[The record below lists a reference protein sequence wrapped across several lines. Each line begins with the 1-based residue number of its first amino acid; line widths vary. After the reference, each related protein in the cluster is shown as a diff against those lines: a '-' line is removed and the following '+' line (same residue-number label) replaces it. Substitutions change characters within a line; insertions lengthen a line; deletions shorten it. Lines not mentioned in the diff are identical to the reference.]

1 MHRKRPGRLPPGA
14 IAAVP
19 AAQTTEMDQAQTDS
33 QRRYYQGQPFPVRFV
48 ILGVVALLSVSL
60 QLTAVWPN
68 EHHWATV
75 SDSIAELEFH
85 GQIPLDKIPDEDYA
99 LYRLKYDLWNA
110 KEKFCTEGDAYWTYA
125 GSYDTPRD
133 DCYSVTT
140 AIEGQDGGESCRG
153 DRGDQCEDHFAA
165 TNTARATTCVA
176 LICAAVVAL
185 GFLFVYIRARRLG
198 RKLEA
203 LPKTIF
209 GAAVTLAVGGLVGLA
224 GAYNYRSTVAAAV
237 RKGQIDG
244 RGDGV
249 AICDR
254 GCELSLYGGL
264 VAMVVGITFAAFE
277 AYFNGKEL
285 RGIDVKEP
293 DFEEKIYWLEETAM
307 LHEIGDVRN
316 LRFDDWDDCL
326 KKAMANVGPGMGAVA
341 VQHGNG
347 GVLYIKQN
355 VPEMSR
361 DASMTSSV
369 VCTTFWREPAMKDKT
384 REAKSADPA
393 PVATRSPAKPT
404 TEPEAEAEAA
414 DERPRP
420 GFTRKLSSFLFGEQE
435 PVAES
440 EGVVV
445 EVEPPAM
452 REQEELEPEC

>member
-48 ILGVVALLSVSL
+48 ILGVVALLSVIL

-185 GFLFVYIRARRLG
+185 GVLFVYIRARRLG
-198 RKLEA
+198 RKLDS

-264 VAMVVGITFAAFE
+264 VAMVVGMAFAAYE
-277 AYFNGKEL
+277 VYFNREEL
-285 RGIDVKEP
+285 RGIP
-293 DFEEKIYWLEETAM
+293 MNEK
-307 LHEIGDVRN
+307 
-316 LRFDDWDDCL
+316 
-326 KKAMANVGPGMGAVA
+326 
-341 VQHGNG
+341 
-347 GVLYIKQN
+347 
-355 VPEMSR
+355 
-361 DASMTSSV
+361 
-369 VCTTFWREPAMKDKT
+369 REPAAPAA
-384 REAKSADPA
+384 EAEEARLPTQAEEEIPA
-393 PVATRSPAKPT
+393 PV
-404 TEPEAEAEAA
+404 
-414 DERPRP
+414 ERP
-420 GFTRKLSSFLFGEQE
+420 GVTRKLAWYLFGEEE